1 MELIEELELDLNPKM
16 IKMNLI
22 IEKLNSLK
30 DIYEQEKGKS
40 PISESALEAYH
51 NWFVPSNTFFRNYFP
66 TDDAD
71 LQVFTDVDINQDG
84 YGLYKS
90 YTQQRYAYNNLLSK
104 INSKVSDDLIKNN
117 SKKMNANKKI
127 FISHSSLDKD
137 VVDQFVDKIL
147 KLGLGLK
154 SDDIA
159 CTSREDTGVKTGED
173 IRNFI
178 KDNIS
183 QADFVFFMISDNYKT
198 SEICL
203 NEMGAAWATDR
214 DVKPILLPNVGFDS
228 IGWLYNVN
236 KGVVIND
243 SAGLDLLSE
252 DICEKLDIK
261 PRMTVWNK
269 HKGEFLNFVNTY
281 TKNEPATEAIVL
293 YEETGELDLLDCR
306 EIFDE
311 KMALSSACIV
321 RIGEAFT
328 ICTENT
334 NKSGHTM
341 EILTNNP
348 NTTPAQIRPVLLKLS
363 HDTDKLSEVL
373 EAETPTLKKTFE
385 GAMDACRKLKQLGV
399 NDNEQL
405 EEEKNT
411 LNGMIENMT
420 GFMHAAASVR
430 TTIQKDIVNL
440 DKSYT
445 KAKNR
450 LIKKLTDLID
460 AMQFCI
466 NKANE
471 LVLTL

>member
-173 IRNFI
+173 IRNLV
-178 KDNIS
+178 
-183 QADFVFFMISDNYKT
+183 VFSKVCHVYK
-198 SEICL
+198 C
-203 NEMGAAWATDR
+203 
-214 DVKPILLPNVGFDS
+214 P
-228 IGWLYNVN
+228 
-236 KGVVIND
+236 
-243 SAGLDLLSE
+243 
-252 DICEKLDIK
+252 KL
-261 PRMTVWNK
+261 M
-269 HKGEFLNFVNTY
+269 
-281 TKNEPATEAIVL
+281 
-293 YEETGELDLLDCR
+293 
-306 EIFDE
+306 
-311 KMALSSACIV
+311 
-321 RIGEAFT
+321 
-328 ICTENT
+328 
-334 NKSGHTM
+334 
-341 EILTNNP
+341 
-348 NTTPAQIRPVLLKLS
+348 
-363 HDTDKLSEVL
+363 
-373 EAETPTLKKTFE
+373 
-385 GAMDACRKLKQLGV
+385 
-399 NDNEQL
+399 
-405 EEEKNT
+405 
-411 LNGMIENMT
+411 
-420 GFMHAAASVR
+420 
-430 TTIQKDIVNL
+430 
-440 DKSYT
+440 
-445 KAKNR
+445 
-450 LIKKLTDLID
+450 
-460 AMQFCI
+460 
-466 NKANE
+466 
-471 LVLTL
+471 